1 MLDSIFWSSIEER
14 NFASVLLCSTLF
26 SWSFNHC
33 SCNFFLKEV
42 KLQKAKARY
51 HKTQTLQLSATSN
64 PTLKPIFMTL
74 QQCKLI
80 LFPPKPGNQMHLR
93 SLPIKVRAAYATQTL
108 SNIHPDLQCQF
119 PWPSNYSSCNFSSQ
133 NWEIVRIWSTR
144 CTHYHEAQD
153 PPVIGNI
160 KPDLHADFRG
170 PPTTLA
176 ITFPQKTWEQMDL
189 PTSHANVR
197 TACVW
202 SQR

>member
-1 MLDSIFWSSIEER
+1 
-14 NFASVLLCSTLF
+14 
-26 SWSFNHC
+26 
-33 SCNFFLKEV
+33 
-42 KLQKAKARY
+42 
-51 HKTQTLQLSATSN
+51 
-64 PTLKPIFMTL
+64 
-74 QQCKLI
+74 
-80 LFPPKPGNQMHLR
+80 MHDHE
-93 SLPIKVRAAYATQTL
+93 TQTL
-108 SNIHPDLQCQF
+108 SNIHPDFQCQF

-133 NWEIVRIWSTR
+133 NWEIVWIWNTR

-197 TACVW
+197 AACVFTKLGRYSHQQHSTSPTCQYLLSSNNSSCNFSPNIVKTNRLVRFMRKYARCGLIKTQTLQSFKISNVTFMPIFMALW
-202 SQR
+202 QF